1 MGMKR
6 IIALVSLGF
15 LLLACD
21 PPEVDVPVS
30 SVSLDKTSVE
40 LKVGET
46 VRLSAT
52 VLPADAKDKTV
63 TWTSSSQS
71 VATVSPSGEVKAVA
85 VGSASITASAGGK
98 SASCSVKVSESTV
111 SVTSVTLDKDRLDL
125 TVGGTAKLTATV
137 LPADASD
144 KNVTWESSDTSVAT
158 VDNDGNVKALKGGT
172 STVTAKAGGKS
183 ASALV
188 DVMDVTPTSFDV
200 AAEGGDIQV
209 TVITTRKYQ
218 VESKPEWVTEA
229 SVANQVH
236 TFKVAANEEITER
249 SGVIVICDEIGT
261 CLSCSV
267 RQAGAEK
274 VFTVSPEKVD
284 LGAAGGTFDVTVTAN
299 YPVHLSSMPDW
310 VTRKSVKDGVYTFEA
325 PENKE
330 ITERSGVIVFCD
342 DEGVCLPCSVKQ
354 AGAAPF
360 FSISPEKVD
369 MKADGG
375 TFTVTVT
382 ANHPYHLSS
391 APDWVTE
398 KSFKDDVYTFEVAA
412 NEEITERSGVVVICD
427 DAGVCLPCSV
437 KQAGAAPFF
446 SISPEKVDM
455 KADGG
460 TFTVTV
466 TANHPYHLSSTPDWV
481 TMKSQK
487 DNVYTFEAEANPDTK
502 ERKGVVVICDDKG
515 TCLSCTVKQ
524 AGKDVFEISPTEVS
538 MESDGGT
545 FEVTVTATRTY
556 HISSTPD
563 WVKQKSQK
571 DNVYTFEV
579 EANPDTK
586 ERKGV
591 VVICDDK
598 GTCLSCTVKQDGADV
613 FRISP
618 ENVEFDAEGGTF
630 DITVTATRS
639 YHISSTPDW
648 VTQKSVK
655 DNVYTFE
662 VGFNSS
668 ESERSGVVVI
678 CDDKGICL
686 SCIVK
691 QEGVKP
697 FDVNPKQVNVRYDG
711 GTFEVKVTSSYGYHL
726 NAKPDWV
733 TQKSVKDKVHT
744 FEVGPSPTS
753 DVRSGV
759 ITFCDDKGTCLSM
772 TVRQDGDPNMIDWN
786 REFYHN
792 PMILSFIC
800 TGSWGYR
807 KYRSAIEEAFGQM
820 PAKPILVNLH
830 MWDDFE
836 LNNVQTL
843 RDRYVIYSPI
853 TSIIDGRRRVGEYQ
867 DKDIV
872 ISKIKEYVEETE
884 ANYPVASAIGFESSV
899 SGQKL
904 DVDVMLY
911 FKLAGDYKVTVF
923 VSESGVVAGQYD
935 DDDEYIENYRLDD
948 FVRMVITDIDGDPVS
963 ASALSSKKLHYSIS
977 IPSGI
982 NKDNLKVTVAVQRA
996 YGSQRRIGDDGY
1008 DYGEYYFDNCATGKV
1023 GKAVPPAMKN
1033 DAGGGNEDVT
1043 NGDPVNW

>member
-137 LPADASD
+137 SPADASD
-144 KNVTWESSDTSVAT
+144 KTVTWESSDTSVAT

-188 DVMDVTPTSFDV
+188 DVMDVMPTSFDV

-209 TVITTRKYQ
+209 TVVTTRKYH
-218 VESKPEWVTEA
+218 VDSKPDWVTEG
-229 SVANQVH
+229 SVSNQVH
-236 TFKVAANEEITER
+236 TFRVAANEGITER

-481 TMKSQK
+481 TEKSFK
-487 DNVYTFEAEANPDTK
+487 DD
-502 ERKGVVVICDDKG
+502 
-515 TCLSCTVKQ
+515 
-524 AGKDVFEISPTEVS
+524 
-538 MESDGGT
+538 
-545 FEVTVTATRTY
+545 
-556 HISSTPD
+556 
-563 WVKQKSQK
+563 
-571 DNVYTFEV
+571 VYTFEV
-579 EANPDTK
+579 AENKDLT
-586 ERKGV
+586 ERSGV

-935 DDDEYIENYRLDD
+935 DDEEYIENYRLDD

>member
-209 TVITTRKYQ
+209 TVVTTRKYH
-218 VESKPEWVTEA
+218 VDSKPDWVTEG
-229 SVANQVH
+229 SVSNQVH
-236 TFKVAANEEITER
+236 TFRVAANEGITER

-391 APDWVTE
+391 TPDWVTE
-398 KSFKDDVYTFEVAA
+398 KSFKDDVYTFEVAE
-412 NEEITERSGVVVICD
+412 NKDLTERS
-427 DAGVCLPCSV
+427 
-437 KQAGAAPFF
+437 
-446 SISPEKVDM
+446 
-455 KADGG
+455 
-460 TFTVTV
+460 
-466 TANHPYHLSSTPDWV
+466 
-481 TMKSQK
+481 
-487 DNVYTFEAEANPDTK
+487 
-502 ERKGVVVICDDKG
+502 
-515 TCLSCTVKQ
+515 
-524 AGKDVFEISPTEVS
+524 
-538 MESDGGT
+538 
-545 FEVTVTATRTY
+545 
-556 HISSTPD
+556 
-563 WVKQKSQK
+563 
-571 DNVYTFEV
+571 
-579 EANPDTK
+579 
-586 ERKGV
+586 GV

-935 DDDEYIENYRLDD
+935 DDEEYIENYRLDD